1 MACRHIS
8 TRLPKNERNP
18 ITSLAEFIDKYHH
31 IGDFMTISSRASTL
45 STPTGLNLEELK
57 QALFENIRLRL
68 GGDIIDL
75 ELDPQHYEAAFNYAI
90 RLYRQ
95 RAQNATVESYTLMTV
110 IQNVDTYTLPEEFIN
125 VRSLFRRTVGL
136 ETGPSSTSFDPFSS
150 AILNTYLLNY
160 NYTGGMATYDFY
172 AGYVELAARMFGGYV
187 SYTFNPVTKVLRV
200 VRDFKGT
207 GERILIWADVQRP
220 IAELLQDPGAGV
232 WIGDFTLAVLK
243 GIIGEAR
250 EKFAT
255 IAGPSG
261 GSSLNGTAM
270 KSESREAQEK
280 LLEDLRR
287 YQDYSQPLT
296 WIQG

>member
-1 MACRHIS
+1 MAAD
-8 TRLPKNERNP
+8 P
-18 ITSLAEFIDKYHH
+18 
-31 IGDFMTISSRASTL
+31 L
-45 STPTGLNLEELK
+45 SVPTNANLEELK
-57 QALFENIRLRL
+57 QALYNNVRLRL

-75 ELDPQHYEAAFNYAI
+75 ELDPQHYEAAYDYAI
-90 RLYRQ
+90 KTYRQ

-110 IQNVDTYTLPEEFIN
+110 IKNVDTYTLPSEFIN
-125 VRSLFRRTVGL
+125 VRCLYRRTVGL

-187 SYTFNPVTKVLRV
+187 TYTFNPVTKVLRV

-207 GERILIWADVQRP
+207 GERILIWADIQRP
-220 IAELLQDPGAGV
+220 EIELLQDPGAGV
-232 WIGDFTLAVLK
+232 WITDFVLAVLK

-250 EKFAT
+250 EKFGT
-255 IAGPSG
+255 IAGPTG
-261 GSSLNGTAM
+261 GSTLNGTAM
-270 KSESREAQEK
+270 KAESKADMER
-280 LLEDLRR
+280 LIEDLRR